1 MRMTRMK
8 FELATALLLATI
20 PLAAQTGASRIPRM
34 PDGKPNLN
42 GIWQTMNTANWDLLT
57 HGPAMSPV
65 VAMGAQGATPP
76 GIGVVEGNEIPYLP
90 AAAKTKEQNYAKRLA
105 LDPETK
111 CYLPGV
117 PRATYMP
124 YPFQILQSAQSLM
137 IAYEYAGAAR
147 NINMG
152 KPKEP
157 PTDSWMGWSNG
168 HWDGDTLV
176 VDVIGLNDS
185 TWFDRAGDFH
195 SDSLHVVER
204 YTPVSADAI
213 QYQATI
219 DDPKTFSRPWKISM
233 PLYRHLEKNLQLM
246 EFKCV
251 EMTEELLY
259 GHLRKQPRKQ
269 D

>member
-1 MRMTRMK
+1 
-8 FELATALLLATI
+8 
-20 PLAAQTGASRIPRM
+20 M

-57 HGPAMSPV
+57 HGPATSPV

-76 GIGVVEGNEIPYLP
+76 GIDVVEGNEIPYLP
-90 AAAKTKEQNYAKRLA
+90 AAAKIKEENYAKRLA

-124 YPFQILQSAQSLM
+124 YPFQILQSAQALM

-147 NINMG
+147 NINME
-152 KPKEP
+152 KPKEA

-176 VDVIGLNDS
+176 VDVIGLNDN

-204 YTPVSADAI
+204 YTLVSADTI

-219 DDPKTFSRPWKISM
+219 DDAKTFSRPWKISM

-259 GHLRKQPRKQ
+259 GHLRKEPRKQ

>member
-1 MRMTRMK
+1 MMRIT
-8 FELATALLLATI
+8 FGLASALLLATI
-20 PLAAQTGASRIPRM
+20 PLVAQTASRIPRM

-57 HGPAMSPV
+57 HGPAMAPV
-65 VAMGAQGATPP
+65 VAMGAQAATPP
-76 GIGVVEGNEIPYLP
+76 GLGVVEGNEIPYLP
-90 AAAKTKEQNYAKRLA
+90 AAAKIKEENYAKRLA

-168 HWDGDTLV
+168 HWEGDTLV

-195 SDSLHVVER
+195 SDSLHVIER
-204 YTPVSADAI
+204 YTPVSADTI

-259 GHLRKQPRKQ
+259 GHLRKAPRKQ

>member
-1 MRMTRMK
+1 MRLK
-8 FELATALLLATI
+8 FGPASALLLLTI
-20 PLAAQTGASRIPRM
+20 PLAAQTAARIPRM

-65 VAMGAQGATPP
+65 VAMGAQGAAPP

-90 AAAKTKEQNYAKRLA
+90 AAAKIKQENYAKRLA

-124 YPFQILQSAQSLM
+124 YPFQILQSTQSLM

-204 YTPVSADAI
+204 YTPVSADTI